1 MRKKADPE
9 YTKVIKIESLRQ
21 RIVLIWNSIID
32 TISWEFWP
40 LEIVPLAVQTFVEE
54 GVFVSQKSIEL
65 RKWYFQNASDA

>member
-32 TISWEFWP
+32 TISWEF
-40 LEIVPLAVQTFVEE
+40 
-54 GVFVSQKSIEL
+54 
-65 RKWYFQNASDA
+65 